1 MKVISGLYRGRSLC
15 TLRGSLT
22 RPTTGKVREAVFSS
36 LQGITEGKTWLD
48 LYAGSG
54 GVGIEA
60 LSRGAGYCWFVD
72 NSPQACK
79 VIESNLN
86 KLSIPKDTAKLLCC
100 KAEKACS
107 IIGQNQGTIEIAYL
121 DPPYSTGE
129 EYVKGITSLEP
140 ILVPGGIIII
150 EHRNGFLPQVSY
162 AELIRTRKY
171 GESAVSIFLKGKGD

>member
-15 TLRGSLT
+15 SLRGSLT

-36 LQGITEGKTWLD
+36 LQGITESKTWLD

-54 GVGIEA
+54 GIGIEA
-60 LSRGAGYCWFVD
+60 LSRGAVFCWFVD
-72 NSPQACK
+72 SSPQACK
-79 VIESNLN
+79 VIENNLDNLN
-86 KLSIPKDTAKLLCC
+86 ISKDRAKLLCC
-100 KAEKACS
+100 TAERACT
-107 IIGQNQGTIEIAYL
+107 IIGQNQGQIEIAYL

-140 ILVPGGIIII
+140 ILIPGGIIVI
-150 EHRNGFLPQVSY
+150 EHRNDFLPQVSY

-171 GESAVSIFLKGKGD
+171 GESAVSIFQKGKGD